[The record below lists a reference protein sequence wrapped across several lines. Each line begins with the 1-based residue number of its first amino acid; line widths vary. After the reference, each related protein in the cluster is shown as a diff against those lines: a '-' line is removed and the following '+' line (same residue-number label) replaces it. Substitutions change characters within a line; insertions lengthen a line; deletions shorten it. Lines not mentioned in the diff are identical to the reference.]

1 MVAQGTDAVY
11 AWDLPVGFSQ
21 PALHQNDFQDGDAAD
36 WLPQAGSDFAVVTGT
51 QSLVY
56 RQRSL
61 AGNATSLLSASAW
74 SNQSIQA
81 MSSRPSFQGADRWL
95 GLAVRYIDA
104 RNYYYVTLRQ
114 STHCSCAGGSMECS

>member
-21 PALHQNDFQDGDAAD
+21 PALHQDDFQDGDAAD

-81 MSSRPSFQGADRWL
+81 DVKPTEFSGR
-95 GLAVRYIDA
+95 
-104 RNYYYVTLRQ
+104 
-114 STHCSCAGGSMECS
+114 